1 MELDVFCVLIVLRGE
16 GISLVKNEFEFLP
29 SLIGVVYEVKLL
41 LLSLLCIILFVCAV
55 VVVCTVSAVVSG
67 AETLVAVDMTRGDKC
82 ISEPSKV

>member
-1 MELDVFCVLIVLRGE
+1 MFV
-16 GISLVKNEFEFLP
+16 P

-41 LLSLLCIILFVCAV
+41 LLSLLLIVLFACAV
-55 VVVCTVSAVVSG
+55 VVVCTVSVVVSD